1 MESSQGYDYKLHI
14 QPLTYIILRRRPN
27 QTLLFSQNHR
37 FGFYHSDVIG
47 SDDSPINQNDWQLR
61 SWFTVNPPKLCLSV
75 IQLCDD
81 FLWNYSGMWRG
92 RAAAAGQIN
101 WEDLLDWFWLCLCV
115 FWIISVLVLINNH
128 SCSPGQHTQKHKVI
142 EIRSIFYPNPNY
154 LTPSPKIAVFVWTEV
169 TSSFMISL
177 FSRPLFIQSQP
188 VTLSSSQSSVSCQT
202 LKCSSFTAL
211 ISAAWRLCDPS
222 PPQLPRRTFLCTT
235 SSSAPPASRQTSPH
249 GDLLPACI

>member
-1 MESSQGYDYKLHI
+1 MESSWGYDYKLHI

-81 FLWNYSGMWRG
+81 FLWNYSGMRRG

-101 WEDLLDWFWLCLCV
+101 WEDLLVWFWLCLCV
-115 FWIISVLVLINNH
+115 FWIISVLCSLITTAVVQGN
-128 SCSPGQHTQKHKVI
+128 THKNTKLL
-142 EIRSIFYPNPNY
+142 RSDLFFFKNSVSKNSRVCVDWSHKQLHDIP
-154 LTPSPKIAVFVWTEV
+154 LLPSPLHPITTCHA
-169 TSSFMISL
+169 L
-177 FSRPLFIQSQP
+177 LQP
-188 VTLSSSQSSVSCQT
+188 IIC
-202 LKCSSFTAL
+202 
-211 ISAAWRLCDPS
+211 
-222 PPQLPRRTFLCTT
+222 
-235 SSSAPPASRQTSPH
+235 
-249 GDLLPACI
+249 

>member
-1 MESSQGYDYKLHI
+1 MESSDYKLHI

-81 FLWNYSGMWRG
+81 FLRNYSGMWRG

-101 WEDLLDWFWLCLCV
+101 WEDLLVWFWLCLCV
-115 FWIISVLVLINNH
+115 FWIISVLCSLITTAVVQGN
-128 SCSPGQHTQKHKVI
+128 THKNTKLL
-142 EIRSIFYPNPNY
+142 RSDLFFT
-154 LTPSPKIAVFVWTEV
+154 LT
-169 TSSFMISL
+169 L
-177 FSRPLFIQSQP
+177 
-188 VTLSSSQSSVSCQT
+188 
-202 LKCSSFTAL
+202 
-211 ISAAWRLCDPS
+211 
-222 PPQLPRRTFLCTT
+222 TT
-235 SSSAPPASRQTSPH
+235 
-249 GDLLPACI
+249 